1 MVTVAIILAELVEW
15 LETLRI
21 FMERGGKVLW
31 LIVGVVFAMW
41 YLAIERLLF
50 YNSARLREQI
60 SAESQLWQ
68 QRTER
73 SSWYARHYRLSAL
86 AGLREAIHANLPMV
100 RTLTALCP
108 LLGLLGTVTGMIEV
122 FHVMAVSGGGNV
134 RAMAGGVSHATI
146 PTMAGMVAALSGV
159 FAMLLLDRMAA
170 QRQAQAEGVLALDIH
185 SSGMAR

>member
-1 MVTVAIILAELVEW
+1 MAVILAELVEW
-15 LETLRI
+15 LETLRA
-21 FMERGGKVLW
+21 FMDRGGQVLW

-41 YLAIERLLF
+41 YLAIERFLF
-50 YNSARLREQI
+50 YSGTRLRLQMSSEAQY
-60 SAESQLWQ
+60 WQ
-68 QRTER
+68 QRAER
-73 SSWYARHYRLSAL
+73 GSWYARQYRLAAL
-86 AGLREAIHANLPMV
+86 AGLREVIRARLPMI

-159 FAMLLLDRMAA
+159 FVLLLLESMADK
-170 QRQAQAEGVLALDIH
+170 RQAQAETALSLDAAIAPELA
-185 SSGMAR
+185 R